1 MAKITEKQ
9 KANLRPFNTLPV
21 NEQRKIAKKG
31 SKKSAEVRAQRKSF
45 KEALLDALSQLADE
59 KYIHNRA
66 MKQCYNPKLTIGQ
79 NLAIAQILNAINGD
93 TKAYEVIRDT
103 IGEKPIEKIEVNEI
117 DSEKEKEIEAF
128 FENE

>member
-9 KANLRPFNTLPV
+9 KANLRPFNTLAV

>member
-1 MAKITEKQ
+1 MAEKKGNSQ
-9 KANLRPFNTLPV
+9 NLIPANKRSKD
-21 NEQRKIAKKG
+21 EARKIGKKG
-31 SKKSAEVRAQRKSF
+31 GIQSGKVRAQRKSF